1 MSTNYIPKSVKEIL
15 EWKNGIIKY
24 PISVE
29 LYENNKFY
37 TEICGGTKQ
46 TDVLF
51 SFLGIYAI
59 GVYVYNKDKNIF
71 VVQRNKIKL
80 KGKNQILCSKKYLLD
95 LQSDKNSEMEVEEL
109 NKTIQKLVDVYFDVG
124 NLIPMWP
131 GGNMLKGNQNNG
143 YMDIPEL
150 FFHEYE
156 YWFDI
161 LTKYTYSFLE
171 HMIDRVKEERF
182 ECLNVYLDSLDIRQY
197 KEYIDEITEII
208 SYRNNKIK
216 NESIKID

>member
-71 VVQRNKIKL
+71 VVQRNKINCL
-80 KGKNQILCSKKYLLD
+80 KHD
-95 LQSDKNSEMEVEEL
+95 EL
-109 NKTIQKLVDVYFDVG
+109 ITID
-124 NLIPMWP
+124 
-131 GGNMLKGNQNNG
+131 
-143 YMDIPEL
+143 DIG
-150 FFHEYE
+150 
-156 YWFDI
+156 
-161 LTKYTYSFLE
+161 
-171 HMIDRVKEERF
+171 
-182 ECLNVYLDSLDIRQY
+182 
-197 KEYIDEITEII
+197 DEILD
-208 SYRNNKIK
+208 KVK
-216 NESIKID
+216 QFL